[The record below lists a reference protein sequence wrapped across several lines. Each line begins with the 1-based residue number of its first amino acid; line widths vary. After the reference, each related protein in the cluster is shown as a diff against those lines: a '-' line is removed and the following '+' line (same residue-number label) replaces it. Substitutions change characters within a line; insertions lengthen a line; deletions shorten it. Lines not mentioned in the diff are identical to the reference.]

1 MNIYNVPKSQ
11 ITSGL
16 EREFDAAIAKH
27 QKIKNIT
34 DDGLIVLDIVR
45 ECFSKHVA
53 TLNQVNKTTEALI
66 KGPVTNSPAIFFRVK
81 DSNAT
86 LDTNDAYNDALVY
99 AQRDTLNTLKRKFT
113 VKYKDGGFFVVFK
126 NNVKIATIHT
136 ENIAI
141 YSVPSF
147 KHESM
152 VWFPTK
158 QELEQE
164 SKQDKKVSTADDRVI
179 KQLWK
184 ICKQADKEM
193 QQAADAVLELASET
207 GEDPDSYELR
217 DDVETICWEAN
228 KRMKLLLDKSKKIKD
243 KELRE
248 TVYSTIEEL
257 CEGPWET
264 TLQNWAEQSGWDA
277 IGGLE
282 DWAEVTFGDYL
293 KDHDL
298 SVFNR

>member
-1 MNIYNVPKSQ
+1 MNIYNVPKSR

-27 QKIKNIT
+27 QKIKDIT

-53 TLNQVNKTTEALI
+53 TLSQVSKTTEALI
-66 KGPVTNSPAIFFRVK
+66 KGPTIAPLPAIFFQIE
-81 DSNAT
+81 DSNAAH
-86 LDTNDAYNDALVY
+86 DYGIDMEYEDAITRIEKDMVNS
-99 AQRDTLNTLKRKFT
+99 LKRKFT
-113 VKYKDGGFFVVFK
+113 VKYVNGGYYNVYK
-126 NNVKIATIHT
+126 NKIQIATVQNEQVRISSNH
-136 ENIAI
+136 IFA
-141 YSVPSF
+141 
-147 KHESM
+147 
-152 VWFPTK
+152 VWFPTE
-158 QELEQE
+158 QEVEQE
-164 SKQDKKVSTADDRVI
+164 SEQDKKVIAADDRVI

-193 QQAADAVLELASET
+193 QQAADAVLELADET
-207 GEDPDSYELR
+207 GEDPDYELR

-243 KELRE
+243 EELRE
-248 TVYSTIEEL
+248 TVYSAIEEL

-293 KDHDL
+293 KHHDL